1 MKKCHNR
8 SHVSWGDK
16 LVIFHYLR
24 ASETWPDK
32 RANIVH
38 NADFDSWN
46 GFYNQTEFSYSY
58 GKEQIKETVRDYVL

>member
-1 MKKCHNR
+1 LR
-8 SHVSWGDK
+8 GQVSN
-16 LVIFHYLR
+16 I
-24 ASETWPDK
+24 SETWPDK